1 METRGGYDAQST
13 ADRDAGTLAA
23 AGSRDRGQPG
33 AVHREHY
40 AVLHPVPT
48 RWLDNDDYGHVN
60 NVVYSSYLDT
70 AVNAQLMQR
79 TGTDIRRLP
88 AIGLVAETTCRFHA
102 PVGFPDQL
110 EVGLAIERLGRSS
123 ITYRLAVFRV
133 GDLQAAAT
141 ARYVHV
147 YVERDTRRSTPIPEV
162 IRAAMGPLVREL
174 PPWD

>member
-1 METRGGYDAQST
+1 METRGGYDAQGDTT
-13 ADRDAGTLAA
+13 ADATADATGDRAA
-23 AGSRDRGQPG
+23 R
-33 AVHREHY
+33 HRETY

-60 NVVYSSYLDT
+60 NVVYASYLDT
-70 AVNAQLMQR
+70 AVNAQLMLR

-102 PVGFPDQL
+102 PVGFPDEL
-110 EVGLAIERLGRSS
+110 EVGLAIERLGRSA

-133 GDLQAAAT
+133 GDPEAAAT

-147 YVERDTRRSTPIPEV
+147 YVERDARRSTPIPEV
-162 IRAAMGPLVREL
+162 IRTAMAPLVREL